1 LPAARPRA
9 RAHVEVMRR
18 EAEGE
23 GITRI
28 VLAYIAAVAAS
39 LGIMLGLMH
48 GGW

>member
-1 LPAARPRA
+1 
-9 RAHVEVMRR
+9 MRR
-18 EAEGE
+18 EADGD
-23 GITRI
+23 GLKRI